1 MESNIYCPCIVINR
15 LHVAM
20 SCYEAIKR
28 LRQICRCYM
37 AKSEFPR
44 FADVALLRIEAEKRA
59 AESPRSKAE
68 VHHWKPASGESNR
81 TLGDV
86 CLVVEDIWYAAR
98 LSLSYMPIIDCQC
111 VLTNHLRIN
120 CLF

>member
-44 FADVALLRIEAEKRA
+44 FADVQFTTIKYFTVQMLQCILAAIGLDKKNLFPLNHYQSALNVK
-59 AESPRSKAE
+59 
-68 VHHWKPASGESNR
+68 
-81 TLGDV
+81 
-86 CLVVEDIWYAAR
+86 C
-98 LSLSYMPIIDCQC
+98 
-111 VLTNHLRIN
+111 
-120 CLF
+120 